1 MALDG
6 FTLENMVTGG
16 AGGMG
21 SAIARDLGALGAAVA
36 VADINEQGAA
46 KVARGIKSAQ
56 AFGVDLS
63 DSSSI
68 DAMVEAVNGGFG
80 HVDVLV
86 NNAGWD
92 KVGPFATTDDSTWD
106 RLIAINLRA
115 PIHITHAFLPGFERG
130 SGRLIYIASDA
141 GRVGSTGEAVYS
153 ACKAG
158 IIGFSKTIARES
170 SRSQIISNVVC
181 PGPTDTPLLAE
192 VAVGNK
198 RLVEALKRAIPL
210 GRLGRP
216 ATTSPASSLSWAPA
230 WRPTSRARPSASAAA

>member
-6 FTLENMVTGG
+6 FTLQNMVALVTGG

-21 SAIARDLGALGAAVA
+21 SAIARDLGALGATVA

-46 KVARGIKSAQ
+46 KVARKIRNAQ

-92 KVGPFATTDDSTWD
+92 KVGPFAKTDDSTWD

-115 PIHITHAFLPGFERG
+115 PIHITHAFLPG
-130 SGRLIYIASDA
+130 
-141 GRVGSTGEAVYS
+141 
-153 ACKAG
+153 
-158 IIGFSKTIARES
+158 
-170 SRSQIISNVVC
+170 
-181 PGPTDTPLLAE
+181 
-192 VAVGNK
+192 
-198 RLVEALKRAIPL
+198 
-210 GRLGRP
+210 
-216 ATTSPASSLSWAPA
+216 
-230 WRPTSRARPSASAAA
+230 